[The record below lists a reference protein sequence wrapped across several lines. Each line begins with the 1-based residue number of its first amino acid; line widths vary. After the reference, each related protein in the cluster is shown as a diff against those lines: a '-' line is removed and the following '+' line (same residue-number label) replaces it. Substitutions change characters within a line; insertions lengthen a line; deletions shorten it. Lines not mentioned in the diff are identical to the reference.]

1 MTKGELIKMLGEFRQ
16 LTRMIQKV
24 SLTLHDDIDTDEW
37 QSRIDV
43 LERNTA
49 RILEVEN
56 AKTGR
61 KSVEATGQEK
71 GISRKRA

>member
-1 MTKGELIKMLGEFRQ
+1 MLREFRQ

-24 SLTLHDDIDTDEW
+24 VVTPHDDIDMDEW
-37 QSRIDV
+37 QSRIDT

-56 AKTGR
+56 AKTSR
-61 KSVEATGQEK
+61 KSIEATGQEK